1 MPKIQTPLTR
11 LLNIEIPI
19 IQAPI
24 AFAASPALVAA
35 VSTAGGLGMLSVTWR
50 DRDDT
55 RQVIREVRKL
65 TNRPFG
71 VNLGLA
77 WPQEE
82 RLGVCLEEGVPIISL
97 FWGDPANHVER
108 IHRAGALLLQ
118 TVASAAEARRVTDA
132 GVDVVV
138 AQGWEAGGHVWGTV
152 ATLPLVPRVVD
163 AVTPKPVVAAG
174 GIADGRGLAAALTL
188 GAAGVWIGTRFLAS
202 EEAVVHSAYQQ
213 KVIVAEETDT
223 IYSTV
228 FNGGWPDAP
237 HRTLRNETVTH
248 WETAGFLPSGQ
259 RPGEGET
266 VALWPD
272 GTPVVRYES
281 TYPRPDMTGDVTA
294 LALYAGQSAGLVSR
308 IQPAGEIVR
317 EIVEEAARAL
327 SVGSGMVSS

>member
-1 MPKIQTPLTR
+1 MPKFQTPLTR

-35 VSTAGGLGMLSVTWR
+35 VSNAGGLGMLSVTWR

-55 RQVIREVRKL
+55 RQVIRKVREL

-82 RLGVCLEEGVPIISL
+82 RLGVCLEEGVTIISL

-118 TVASAAEARRVTDA
+118 TVASAAEARRVSDA

-174 GIADGRGLAAALTL
+174 GIADGRGLAAALML

-213 KVIVAEETDT
+213 KVVVAEETDT

-248 WETAGFLPSGQ
+248 WERAGFLPSGQ

-266 VALWPD
+266 VAMWPD

-281 TYPRPDMTGDVTA
+281 TYPRPGMTGDVTA

-317 EIVEEAARAL
+317 EIAEEAARAL
-327 SVGSGMVSS
+327 SVGAGMVS